1 MKIMIVGLLSF
12 IVLTACVR
20 SPGKFHREIPIQ
32 TPAVEDMEP
41 AAIPSGLKEYCKA
54 QNLVLVVTVNKRGK
68 PKISKCPGITIEE
81 TLPDGVD
88 EPYGPPA
95 ALGGTQKWK
104 SKDNPDP
111 CIEWGVIGYPRFY
124 CWE

>member
-68 PKISKCPGITIEE
+68 PKIKKCPGIKIEE
-81 TLPDGVD
+81 TLPDGQEYGQVD
-88 EPYGPPA
+88 YNAHPQA
-95 ALGGTQKWK
+95 ALFTSRPINGQLGIQ
-104 SKDNPDP
+104 
-111 CIEWGVIGYPRFY
+111 
-124 CWE
+124 